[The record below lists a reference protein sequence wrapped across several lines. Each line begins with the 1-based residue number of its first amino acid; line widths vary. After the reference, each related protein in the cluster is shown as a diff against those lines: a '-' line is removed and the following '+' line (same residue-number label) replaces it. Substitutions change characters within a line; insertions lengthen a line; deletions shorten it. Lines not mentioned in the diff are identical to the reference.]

1 MGSLLFWPSYL
12 PPRQPT
18 YNAMASILDPPILTK
33 VAKMKERVCW
43 QHPAFLARHIDQ
55 TRLILEDGRSDD
67 PAFSFL
73 VIGDSGSGPHPDHHP
88 QRRIAEQM
96 LPHLQDCRFL
106 LHTGDVVYQVGSSEQ
121 YPENFIKPY
130 REWLVGGDRP
140 ERVAFDEMLFRFP
153 FLAVPGNHDYYNLP
167 RLYSI
172 LVQLTQPIRKLLGI
186 NLNPNVGWRGSGVGD
201 TYARAFLD
209 YLKALPDDQLEAHLD
224 RHYGLWDEHSR
235 GLRYRPGQFTRLPN
249 RYYTFRYGGIDF
261 FALDSST
268 FNDPAPS
275 PQRSTKGDHRQHLAT
290 QRAAVQR
297 HLQQVQAEA
306 LRLQRHAPHA
316 QERLDDLQ
324 AKVEQLE
331 EMLLDI
337 EKQSQPKPTALV
349 DTEQLLWLRDGLIA
363 SWQDKSVR
371 GRILFFHHPPYVTEA
386 TKWDQGQTLAIRQN
400 LRWVLNQVAA
410 AIPDIGPHRP
420 PVNLVLNGHAHCFE
434 YLKTEDTGHADSHMN
449 CVVCGGSGL
458 SLRRQRP
465 EGTMLYESLGADID
479 GQTEFK
485 LVAKSQLYVGL
496 TGHKVERQRPYS
508 FVRIDVT
515 GDEVPQFVVTPYLS
529 DRSHE
534 DWEDYALDPLVLS

>member
-1 MGSLLFWPSYL
+1 
-12 PPRQPT
+12 
-18 YNAMASILDPPILTK
+18 MASILDPPILTK

-43 QHPAFLARHIDQ
+43 QHPAFRARHIDQ

-67 PAFSFL
+67 REFSFL

-88 QRRIAEQM
+88 QRRIAERM
-96 LPHLQDCRFL
+96 VPHLSDCRFL

-121 YPENFIKPY
+121 YPDNFIKPY

-140 ERVAFDEMLFRFP
+140 ERIAFDGMVFSSP

-172 LVQLTQPIRKLLGI
+172 LVQLTRPLRQLLKL

-209 YLKALPDDQLEAHLD
+209 YLRVLSDDDLATHLD
-224 RHYGLWDEHSR
+224 RHYGPWNEHTL

-268 FNDPAPS
+268 FNDPALS
-275 PQRSTKGDHRQHLAT
+275 PQRATSAAHHQRLLT
-290 QRAAVQR
+290 QREAVQR
-297 HLQQVQAEA
+297 QQQQVRDEAMHLQ
-306 LRLQRHAPHA
+306 RTDPHA

-324 AKVEQLE
+324 AKVEQFD

-337 EKQSQPKPTALV
+337 EKQVHPRPTTLV

-371 GRILFFHHPPYVTEA
+371 GRVLFFHHPPYVTEN
-386 TKWDQGQTLAIRQN
+386 TKWAQGQTMAIRQN
-400 LRWVLNQVAA
+400 LRWVLDQVAA
-410 AIPDIGPHRP
+410 AVPGIGPDRP

-434 YLKTEDTGHADSHMN
+434 YLKTEATGYADSHVN
-449 CVVCGGSGL
+449 WVVCGGSGL

-465 EGTMLYESLGADID
+465 EGTMLYEPLGADPN
-479 GQTEFK
+479 GQMEFK
-485 LVAKSQLYVGL
+485 LVAKSQLYLGL
-496 TGHKVERQRPYS
+496 TGHKTERRRPYS

-515 GDEVPQFVVTPYLS
+515 GEDSPRFVLTPYIS
-529 DRSHE
+529 ERYHQGWD
-534 DWEDYALDPLVLS
+534 DYAMDPLVLS

>member
-1 MGSLLFWPSYL
+1 
-12 PPRQPT
+12 
-18 YNAMASILDPPILTK
+18 MASILDPPISAK
-33 VAKMKERVCW
+33 VAKMKERLRW
-43 QHPAFLARHIDQ
+43 QHPALRARRIDQ

-67 PAFSFL
+67 KAFSFL
-73 VIGDSGSGPHPDHHP
+73 VIGDSGSGPHTDHHP

-96 LPHLQDCRFL
+96 VPHLQDCRFL

-121 YPENFIKPY
+121 YAENFIKPY

-140 ERVAFDEMLFRFP
+140 DRIAFDKMLFRFP

-167 RLYSI
+167 WFYSI
-172 LVQLTQPIRKLLGI
+172 LVQLTRPIRKLLGL

-201 TYARAFLD
+201 AYARAFLD
-209 YLKALPDDQLEAHLD
+209 YLRNLPEDQMATHFD
-224 RHYGLWDEHSR
+224 RHYGPWAAPLDR
-235 GLRYRPGQFTRLPN
+235 RTLGLRYQPGQFTRLPN

-261 FALDSST
+261 FGLDSST
-268 FNDPAPS
+268 FNDPALS
-275 PQRSTKGDHRQHLAT
+275 PQRATGDHQRLMAQREAILRQQQQIRDEAL
-290 QRAAVQR
+290 
-297 HLQQVQAEA
+297 HLQ
-306 LRLQRHAPHA
+306 RTDPHA

-324 AKVEQLE
+324 AKVEQLD

-337 EKQSQPKPTALV
+337 EKQAHPSPTTLV

-363 SWQDKSVR
+363 SWQDRSVR

-386 TKWDQGQTLAIRQN
+386 TKWEQGQTLAIRQN

-410 AIPDIGPHRP
+410 AVPEIGGDSRSERPRQRP

-434 YLKTEDTGHADSHMN
+434 YLKTEATGHADSHMN

-465 EGTMLYESLGADID
+465 EGTMLYEPLGTNAD

-485 LVAKSQLYVGL
+485 LVAKSQMFVGL
-496 TGHKVERQRPYS
+496 TGHKAERKRPYS

-515 GDEVPQFVVTPYLS
+515 GDEVPEFVVTPHIS
-529 DRSHE
+529 ERSHL
-534 DWEDYALDPLVLS
+534 DWNDYAMPPLVLR